1 MLSWGTI
8 EQWRGARVGKTFAF
22 STWGGVYLQDKFKI
36 YFVMDKNE
44 LYHRLKNDFG
54 RDAFILI
61 NHLTSRYNL
70 QYDHANQ
77 LLKELFE
84 EDLLIF
90 CPRST
95 SRLEGYKLK

>member
-1 MLSWGTI
+1 M
-8 EQWRGARVGKTFAF
+8 
-22 STWGGVYLQDKFKI
+22 QDKFRI

-44 LYHRLKNDFG
+44 LYYRLKNDFG
-54 RDAFILI
+54 RDALILS
-61 NHLTSRYNL
+61 NHLIARYNL

-84 EDLLIF
+84 EGFLIF